1 MLVLKLTDI
10 WWGDPHIQTRDG
22 LNYTFNGLG
31 EYWMVKSESC
41 ELQARLVRAWN
52 DTKLPSVTG
61 TVFGAISG
69 RVLYEES
76 NVTTSSARV
85 HVEMPADRMSGTT
98 DDLLEIFPTC
108 EMLR

>member
-1 MLVLKLTDI
+1 
-10 WWGDPHIQTRDG
+10 
-22 LNYTFNGLG
+22 
-31 EYWMVKSESC
+31 MVKSDHL

-69 RVLYEES
+69 RALYEES
-76 NVTTSSARV
+76 NVTASTARV

-98 DDLLEIFPTC
+98 DDQFKIFSP
-108 EMLR
+108 LN